1 MGVMLV
7 GFEDEELGYPCA
19 GRERVWVQRSRRRE
33 GEYLHFRFPFGRLV
47 GKEAI

>member
-19 GRERVWVQRSRRRE
+19 GGEGVWVQRRRRRE
-33 GEYLHFRFPFGRLV
+33 GEYLHFRFPLRRLV
-47 GKEAI
+47 GEEAV